1 MTKFVIIIILF
12 FYSFNA
18 TSQKI
23 RSTSSD
29 TIGNKRLQDVE
40 VISRVKLTSKTTVS
54 TEASASPASV
64 TLLGRDYI
72 ARQAITSYG
81 DLLRPLAGVAVANY
95 QLGGVGYGIQMRGY
109 TVSEHA
115 RDVAFSIDGVPQ
127 NQGSSIQT
135 NGYVDLRM
143 LIPENIKRLEVI
155 RGPFSPFYGDHAL
168 GGSIAFET
176 MDKMP
181 STITVSG
188 GLYGSA
194 RLLGTVGFGKNQQS
208 GYVSAEASNND
219 DYRNNN
225 SEKHLNGFAK
235 YAFPLGKGT
244 ASVRAQA
251 YGQNFNTAG
260 YILRSDVEAGN
271 ISKRSTVSN
280 SDGGSTRQQNLVF
293 NYKDNDSTNFNSVT
307 AYVQH
312 HDFIRIRTNTEGGPQ
327 RQDRDNRVWA
337 GADLRHTLIRT
348 LGSMPVLY
356 AAGLSFRSDNI
367 DNNQFSTKYREKIT
381 QTQDRQIK
389 TYTPGIYA
397 QMQLQ
402 ATPKLK
408 FTLGAR
414 YDKLFYNLATGSTD
428 SEIPNKSLKPNTGV
442 FSPKAGLA
450 YKVANGVNVFVNAA
464 QGFKAPSGYEENLFN
479 PSLSV
484 SKLTSYEIGIGGDDA
499 EGRLHGL
506 VSAYLSNQTGEIQS
520 DPLGNLTNFGN
531 TRRSGIEAEVRAG
544 LIERGGLSVFGN
556 YSHVT
561 AKIRNGA
568 PDEIY
573 VTQTPDYTATL
584 GFDYDFGAAGS
595 ANNHFVLSIY
605 DQFMGRKNIN
615 TSGTIRSDAFQR
627 LSGKLSYSRR
637 SWANFRIFAEG
648 SFYPGDGALNE
659 VYFFTGGK
667 LRTAP
672 QPPVNFQ
679 MGVRIP
685 LQ

>member
-1 MTKFVIIIILF
+1 MQLHTYMVCNYGVQKPIKRYVYQYFISDKFKFKMNKLIIVTIF
-12 FYSFNA
+12 FFSSYYA
-18 TSQKI
+18 TAQQTESAL
-23 RSTSSD
+23 SD
-29 TIGNKRLQDVE
+29 TIRNKRLQDVE
-40 VISRVKLTSKTTVS
+40 VFSRVKLTSKTTVS

-72 ARQAITSYG
+72 AKQAITSYG
-81 DLLRPLAGVAVANY
+81 DLLRPIAGVAVANY
-95 QLGGVGYGIQMRGY
+95 QLGGVGYGVQMRGY

-115 RDVAFSIDGVPQ
+115 RDIAFIIDGVPQ
-127 NQGSSIQT
+127 NQGSSIQI

-143 LIPENIKRLEVI
+143 LIPENIRRLEVI
-155 RGPFSPFYGDHAL
+155 RGPFSPYYGDHAL

-194 RLLGTVGFGKNQQS
+194 RVLGTVGFGKNQQS
-208 GYVSAEASNND
+208 GYVSVEASNND

-225 SEKHLNGFAK
+225 SQKLLNGFAK
-235 YAFPLGKGT
+235 YAFLLGKGT

-260 YILRSDVEAGN
+260 YILRADAQAGI
-271 ISKRSTVSN
+271 ISKRSSVSN

-312 HDFIRIRTNTEGGPQ
+312 HDFIRIRTNTVGGPQ

-348 LGSMPVLY
+348 LGNMPVLY
-356 AAGLSFRSDNI
+356 AVGVSFRADDI
-367 DNNQFSTKYREKIT
+367 DNNRFSTKDREKIA

-414 YDKLFYNLATGSTD
+414 YDKLLYDLTTGSTD
-428 SEIPNKSLKPNTGV
+428 SEIPNKSLKANTQA
-442 FSPKAGLA
+442 FSPKAGIA
-450 YKVANGVNVFVNAA
+450 YQIAKGVNMFVNAA
-464 QGFKAPSGYEENLFN
+464 RGFKAPSGYEENLFN

-506 VSAYLSNQTGEIQS
+506 ISAYLSDQTGEIQA
-520 DPLGNLTNFGN
+520 DPLGNLINFGD

-544 LIERGGLSVFGN
+544 LMERGGF
-556 YSHVT
+556 
-561 AKIRNGA
+561 
-568 PDEIY
+568 
-573 VTQTPDYTATL
+573 
-584 GFDYDFGAAGS
+584 
-595 ANNHFVLSIY
+595 
-605 DQFMGRKNIN
+605 
-615 TSGTIRSDAFQR
+615 
-627 LSGKLSYSRR
+627 
-637 SWANFRIFAEG
+637 
-648 SFYPGDGALNE
+648 
-659 VYFFTGGK
+659 
-667 LRTAP
+667 
-672 QPPVNFQ
+672 
-679 MGVRIP
+679 
-685 LQ
+685 